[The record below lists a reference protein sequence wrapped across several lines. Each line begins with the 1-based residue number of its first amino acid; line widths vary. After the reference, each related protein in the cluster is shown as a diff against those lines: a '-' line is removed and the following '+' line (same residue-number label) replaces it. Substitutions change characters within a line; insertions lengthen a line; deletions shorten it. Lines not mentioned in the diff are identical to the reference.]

1 MTLAYILRILVRK
14 GENMPKFQKFFYDLL
29 DVQQH
34 TTENK
39 RIIKKMLQDSTANNR
54 TVSVNQILRY
64 TSSIGRPKATK
75 FARQLSQVYIVL
87 KPLIKNDRRSAT
99 KRTDAIDLNEL
110 VSTYRAVVMDDRELR
125 QVIGQ
130 ALSKAE

>member
-1 MTLAYILRILVRK
+1 
-14 GENMPKFQKFFYDLL
+14 MPKFQKFFYDLL